1 MYLILSILLSH
12 LSLADYIIRRVIPE
26 ERNPRTT
33 PHRPPACPG
42 AEPPSLEI
50 LFSSDSVIAFRL
62 PISFLPFFPLTL
74 WDMPCHA
81 IMTIE
86 LLMARSPSIKAGGTT
101 WLGTREAIWES
112 VLVMG

>member
-1 MYLILSILLSH
+1 MSSHLKIKLILIHAHQPRVDTYLILSILISH

-50 LFSSDSVIAFRL
+50 LFSFDSVIAFRL
-62 PISFLPFFPLTL
+62 PISFLPFCLAAPSEVAVEQDSQQQRL
-74 WDMPCHA
+74 
-81 IMTIE
+81 
-86 LLMARSPSIKAGGTT
+86 SPD
-101 WLGTREAIWES
+101 
-112 VLVMG
+112 